1 MQKKLL
7 NRTRRLKQQ
16 GFTLIELLIV
26 VAIIGVLA
34 AVGVPQ
40 YGNYLDRSSLNA
52 CQGELSAFRSAV
64 VAQSSFEPG
73 QSIAEVVSAVNFNFQ
88 ACSVADG
95 SEDGESQD
103 IATAF
108 INPAN
113 DGGNNVT
120 GIESTRGASAGT
132 IDIINGAIE
141 VNDD

>member
-7 NRTRRLKQQ
+7 NQPRRLKQQ

-64 VAQSSFEPG
+64 
-73 QSIAEVVSAVNFNFQ
+73 IAESTLEQNADSAGVATAVSFNFQ
-88 ACSVADG
+88 ACDLDAENSPSDA
-95 SEDGESQD
+95 D
-103 IATAF
+103 IADAF
-108 INPAN
+108 INPTGN
-113 DGGNNVT
+113 DEVDAE
-120 GIESTRGASAGT
+120 GIVSNRGVSAGE
-132 IDIINGAIE
+132 INIVNGAI
-141 VNDD
+141 VAQ